1 MSGKISMEN
10 YTCSW
15 TTKNWTH
22 YYKIRKNWHEITR
35 RCDRDDPEKSAKFQ
49 LICDIYYYKK
59 HDEML
64 KINNSKK
71 CWYGL
76 AWQILRKSEIYE
88 KLENEKNLLLA
99 NI

>member
-1 MSGKISMEN
+1 MSGKISMGN

-35 RCDRDDPEKSAKFQ
+35 RYDRDDPKKSAKFS
-49 LICDIYYYKK
+49 LVLDYINEKK
-59 HDEML
+59 YNEML
-64 KINNSKK
+64 KFYKK
-71 CWYGL
+71 TNDYRL
-76 AWQILRKSEIYE
+76 AWKLLKKTEIYE

-99 NI
+99 KI